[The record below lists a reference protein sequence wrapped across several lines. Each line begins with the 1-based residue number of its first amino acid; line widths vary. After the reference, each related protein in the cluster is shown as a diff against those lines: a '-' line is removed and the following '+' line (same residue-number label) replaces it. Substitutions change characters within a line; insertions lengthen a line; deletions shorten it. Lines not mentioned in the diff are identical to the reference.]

1 MYLVPSLTF
10 VVGHGVF
17 TTKQFKEGEF
27 LLHYDG
33 DLLSS
38 TEARKKR
45 RSYDPSIGTFQ
56 YEFRYREKRL
66 WYVANLKFLHVI
78 HDIILY

>member
-17 TTKQFKEGEF
+17 TTKKFKEGEF

-38 TEARKKR
+38 MK
-45 RSYDPSIGTFQ
+45 Q
-56 YEFRYREKRL
+56 EKRGDRMTL
-66 WYVANLKFLHVI
+66 QLELSSTNLDTEKKDFGMLLI
-78 HDIILY
+78 